1 MQSTRIV
8 AAVAELG
15 SLGDFAMIDQLA
27 TMLLNTWAKKSLE
40 ELRVQAE
47 REHTGIAFE
56 SVRADRGQ
64 RFMLV
69 LCATDIDQI
78 ALLERAFNFV
88 DDGVTEDWNTVT
100 LAHLAMRLMRNGG
113 GLRFE
118 SRRDEYGR
126 RNALALIAA
135 EPDSIRTV
143 EGIFKMPP

>member
-1 MQSTRIV
+1 MNN
-8 AAVAELG
+8 
-15 SLGDFAMIDQLA
+15 IDQLA
-27 TMLLNTWAKKSLE
+27 QMLLNTWARTSLG
-40 ELRVQAE
+40 ELRVKAE
-47 REHTGIAFE
+47 REATGIAFE

-118 SRRDEYGR
+118 SLKDEFGR
-126 RNALALIAA
+126 RSALALIAA
-135 EPDSIRTV
+135 DPNSIRII